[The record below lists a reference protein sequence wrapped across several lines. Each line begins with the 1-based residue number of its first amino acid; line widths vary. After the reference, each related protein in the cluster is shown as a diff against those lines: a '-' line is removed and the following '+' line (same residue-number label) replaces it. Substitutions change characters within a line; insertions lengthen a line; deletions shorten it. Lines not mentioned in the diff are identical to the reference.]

1 MSNAAYFLTRSSGIV
16 ALLLLV
22 GSLLW
27 GFIFSSRATGK
38 RLRPN
43 WWLDLHN
50 YLGGLALVF
59 TLVHILASLVDENAS
74 ITVVRVLAPAASGD
88 QRWAITWG
96 VVSTYALV
104 AVVFTSWPKRMTN
117 RRLWRLIH
125 VASVPATLLAFV
137 HAVQTG
143 SDASRAPFQIL
154 ILLAAAIGT
163 YGLGLRLSTLRP
175 NRRSRTID

>member
-1 MSNAAYFLTRSSGIV
+1 MSDAAYYVTRSSGIV

-27 GFIFSSRATGK
+27 GFLFSSRATGK

-59 TLVHILASLVDENAS
+59 TVIHIAASLLDDNAS
-74 ITVVRVLAPAASGD
+74 ITLVRALVPAATGD

-96 VVSTYALV
+96 VLSTYALA
-104 AVVFTSWPKRMTN
+104 AVVFTTWPKRMAN
-117 RRLWRLIH
+117 RRLWRVIH
-125 VASVPATLLAFV
+125 LVSVPATFLAFV
-137 HAVQTG
+137 HALQTG
-143 SDASRAPFQIL
+143 SDASRTPFQIF
-154 ILLAAAIGT
+154 ILFAAAIGT

-175 NRRSRTID
+175 SHRSPTAD

>member
-1 MSNAAYFLTRSSGIV
+1 MV

-27 GFIFSSRATGK
+27 GFLFSSRATGK

-59 TLVHILASLVDENAS
+59 TVIHIIASVLDGNAS
-74 ITVVRVLAPAASGD
+74 ITIVRALVPAAAGD

-96 VVSTYALV
+96 VLPTYALA
-104 AVVFTSWPKRMTN
+104 AVVFTTWPKRMTN
-117 RRLWRLIH
+117 RRLWRVIHLI
-125 VASVPATLLAFV
+125 SVPAILLAFV
-137 HAVQTG
+137 HSLQAG
-143 SDASRAPFQIL
+143 SDASRAPFQIF
-154 ILLAAAIGT
+154 ILFAAAIGT
-163 YGLGLRLSTLRP
+163 YGLGIRLSTLRP
-175 NRRSRTID
+175 NRRSPTDD